1 MEMRKSLWA
10 GATAVAVLSSIAV
23 WSAWSRFR
31 VQHAAPLPHA
41 LTGDR
46 ERLDSPSGPLSF
58 YSAAPGRHMQATP
71 APLLLIHS
79 VNAAGSAYE
88 MKPLFEH
95 YSNVR
100 PVYALD
106 LPGFGFSDRSRRDYT
121 PQLMTDAVVSLAQ
134 EIQRRHPEATSG
146 IDAIALSLSCEF
158 LARAA
163 FDHPGLFSSIGLIA
177 PTGFE
182 GAPDSEARSDAE
194 KDEPGGDA
202 AGSWGVVSTL
212 DRMPWAQPVYDLMTA
227 RASIRY
233 FLQRAFGSD
242 DVDPDLVDYCYLT
255 SHRPG
260 ARHAPLAFI
269 AGRPFSVRPMQ
280 VYRGLQLPVWMVH
293 GTRGVFSD
301 VRRKVELA
309 SRSNWT
315 IQSFDSGAMPQFEL
329 MDDLAASYDRFL
341 VAAGAGGK
349 TLRAGRSKAIPDV
362 DSWAHPSRS

>member
-1 MEMRKSLWA
+1 MRKSLWA
-10 GATAVAVLSSIAV
+10 GAAAVAALSSIAA

-31 VQHAAPLPHA
+31 VEHAAPLPHA
-41 LTGDR
+41 VTGER

-58 YSAAPGRHMQATP
+58 YTAAPGLHRQVTP
-71 APLLLIHS
+71 VPLLLIHS

-95 YSNVR
+95 YSNQR

-134 EIQRRHPEATSG
+134 EIRRRHPDATSG

-163 FDHPGLFSSIGLIA
+163 FDHPGLFSSVGLIS

-182 GAPDSEARSDAE
+182 GPPETEVRSDEE
-194 KDEPGGDA
+194 KLEPGGGA
-202 AGSWGVVSTL
+202 WGSWGVVSTL
-212 DRMPWAQPVYDLMTA
+212 DRMPWAQPVYDLLVA
-227 RASIRY
+227 RASIRH

-242 DVDPDLVDYCYLT
+242 DVDPDLVDYCYL
-255 SHRPG
+255 SAHRPG

-280 VYRGLQLPVWMVH
+280 VYRGLQLPVWMAH
-293 GTRGVFSD
+293 GTRGAFCD
-301 VRRKVELA
+301 VERKVELE

-315 IQSFDSGAMPQFEL
+315 IQSFDSGAMPQFEVL
-329 MDDLAASYDRFL
+329 DALAATYEHFL
-341 VAAGAGGK
+341 VGVGAGGN
-349 TLRAGRSKAIPDV
+349 APSGDRSEAIPDL
-362 DSWAHPSRS
+362 DAEPDTTRP